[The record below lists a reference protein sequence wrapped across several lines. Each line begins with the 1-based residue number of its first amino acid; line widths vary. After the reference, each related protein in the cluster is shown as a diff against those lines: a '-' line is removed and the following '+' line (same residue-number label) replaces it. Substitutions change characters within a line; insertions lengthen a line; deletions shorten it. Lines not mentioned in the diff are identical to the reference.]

1 MPGAADL
8 ADFTTML
15 RIRRLEEE
23 IYRMCVERVMTGSTH
38 LCIGQEAIPAGAI
51 AALDMGRDLIF
62 PTYRG
67 HGWAVACGVPME
79 GIFAELLGRETGVSG
94 GRGGSAY
101 FTAPQYG
108 FYGENSIVGAG
119 APIAT
124 GAAIA
129 SNFAGSDRVVVCSI
143 GDGAMNQ
150 GSVHEAMNFAAVRSA
165 PVLFVIENNK
175 YSELTPISTMSRGEL
190 ADRAAAYGFEGVTV
204 DGNDVAAIKST
215 VAHAAE
221 IIRAGNGPFLIEA
234 KMERFVGHYTGDAQQ
249 YRPAGEIDRA
259 RLSDPIPAARKQLLA
274 SGTLEQDIVQIEESV
289 EHEVDAAVE
298 AALEAQQANPATL
311 LEHVYA

>member
-1 MPGAADL
+1 MTVGDL
-8 ADFTTML
+8 HDFETML

-23 IYRMCVERVMTGSTH
+23 IYRMCIEKVISGSTH
-38 LCIGQEAIPAGAI
+38 LCIGQEAVPAATL
-51 AALDMGRDLIF
+51 AALDRDRDLVF

-79 GIFAELLGRETGVSG
+79 GILAELLGRATGVSG
-94 GRGGSAY
+94 GRGGSTY

-129 SNFAGSDRVVVCSI
+129 STLSGVNRVVVCSI

-150 GSVHEAMNFAAVRSA
+150 GAVHEAMNFAAVRSA
-165 PVLFVIENNK
+165 PVLFVVENNQ
-175 YSELTPISTMSRGEL
+175 YSELTPIASMVRTEL
-190 ADRAAAYGFEGVTV
+190 ASRAAAYGFPGVAV
-204 DGNDVAAIKST
+204 DGNDIGALKAAVIRA
-215 VAHAAE
+215 VEH
-221 IIRAGNGPFLIEA
+221 IRAGNGPYMIEA
-234 KMERFVGHYTGDAQQ
+234 KMERFVGHYTGDPQH
-249 YRPAGEIDRA
+249 YRPEGEVERA
-259 RLSDPIPAARKQLLA
+259 RLNDPIAALRTALLT
-274 SGTLEQDIVQIEESV
+274 SGAPEQAVTDV
-289 EHEVDAAVE
+289 EDRVE
-298 AALEAQQANPATL
+298 ADLAGAIEASLNAPPADPATL